1 MLDLE
6 TAELDERSLAQLFA
20 DIAAHTELVAVL
32 VKGAAE
38 SLAEGG
44 SVTLEDALSLLK
56 RRAVRGVQLRYRYE
70 GREWWD
76 TLVAQP
82 GVDTVRVVRV
92 AH

>member
-6 TAELDERSLAQLFA
+6 TAELDATALSQLFA
-20 DIAAHTELVAVL
+20 DVAAHTELVAVL

-44 SVTLEDALSLLK
+44 SVTLDDALARLQ
-56 RRAVRGVQLRYRYE
+56 RRAVRGVQLRYRYQ

-76 TLVAQP
+76 TLVALP